1 MRHMLCGVL
10 CALSVGAISMHTSA
24 MCYTILDAK
33 GAIVLRSSAP
43 PIDLSKTTS
52 DAMQEK
58 FPGKSLI
65 VTGDSPNCTDID
77 LLSARLPLQHAKAA
91 DVLEVPEFGRSAE
104 QTSND
109 SASYGVPNG
118 SKRTAGTDVNV
129 RGYYRKDG
137 TYVTSHTRAAPGR
150 GKK

>member
-1 MRHMLCGVL
+1 MRHILCGVL
-10 CALSVGAISMHTSA
+10 CALSASAISMHTSA

-33 GAIVLRSSAP
+33 GAIVLRSSVP

-65 VTGDSPNCTDID
+65 VTDDSPSCTDID
-77 LLSARLPLQHAKAA
+77 LLSPRSPLQHAKAA
-91 DVLEVPEFGRSAE
+91 DLLEVPEFGRSAE
-104 QTSND
+104 QISND
-109 SASYGVPNG
+109 GVSNSVPSG

-137 TYVTSHTRAAPGR
+137 TYVAAHTRAAPGR

>member
-1 MRHMLCGVL
+1 MRYVLCSVL
-10 CALSVGAISMHTSA
+10 CALSAGAISIHASA

-33 GAIVLRSSAP
+33 GAVVLRSSVP

-65 VTGDSPNCTDID
+65 VTGDSPSCTDID
-77 LLSARLPLQHAKAA
+77 LLSPRLPLQHAKAA
-91 DVLEVPEFGRSAE
+91 DLLDVPEFGRPTE
-104 QTSND
+104 QTSFDGTSN
-109 SASYGVPNG
+109 SVPSG

-137 TYVTSHTRAAPGR
+137 TYVPAHTRAAPGR